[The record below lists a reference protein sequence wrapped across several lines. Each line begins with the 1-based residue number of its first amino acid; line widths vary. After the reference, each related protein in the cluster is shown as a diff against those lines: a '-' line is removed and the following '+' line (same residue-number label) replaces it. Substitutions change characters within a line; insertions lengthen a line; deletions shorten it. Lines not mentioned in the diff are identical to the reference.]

1 MRTYGTRF
9 ISISMKGK
17 IMKYLIALALVVLCT
32 IPAEATDEPVELMPF
47 DFTGQCLPI
56 SDMANYLGGTYGQ
69 VPFIHGVGW
78 IDVNEEAINGELI
91 VTVNPVTGA
100 WTQVFL
106 APEKIACILSY
117 GVNLQ
122 LNGANTK
129 PDGNSNRKP

>member
-1 MRTYGTRF
+1 MKIFGTKY

-17 IMKYLIALALVVLCT
+17 LMKYLIALVFVVLCT
-32 IPAEATDEPVELMPF
+32 VPAEAKDDKVELMPF
-47 DFTGQCLPI
+47 DFTGQCLPL
-56 SDMANYLGGTYGQ
+56 SDMAEYLGGIYGQ

-78 IDVNEEAINGELI
+78 IDVNDEPINGELML
-91 VTVNPVTGA
+91 TVNPVTGA
-100 WTQVFL
+100 WSQVFL

-122 LNGANTK
+122 LNGAKSK